1 MSEDQAQSEPVA
13 QPQPTTPEQHV
24 MMMASHHAMSQH
36 NTTMMAA
43 ILALQA
49 QVQANGAVI
58 EELMGAR
65 GMGNAKKPSQEPAD
79 GVSPPAA
86 VLGYRPG
93 PPNPPSGSYAPFNGI
108 LSP

>member
-49 QVQANGAVI
+49 QVQA
-58 EELMGAR
+58 
-65 GMGNAKKPSQEPAD
+65 SPAFATH
-79 GVSPPAA
+79 PQFREFCCPAA
-86 VLGYRPG
+86 AI
-93 PPNPPSGSYAPFNGI
+93 SH
-108 LSP
+108 